1 MHECIQAAIKECVD
15 FRPQPHITSFTQWSA
30 TTLNII
36 NHNTNKLTPHWHGR
50 FFFAVMPTQWI
61 FSNCKCLSWTHFRF
75 ATQQNQFRTL
85 YKMTVTAQHMGALV
99 GVFVSKLYFLLL
111 NLIKYCLHNN
121 DLHHTKTNEMAP
133 ILPPTHTY
141 IRTQRNQQFGSVWF
155 CFWFLLFWCYD

>member
-30 TTLNII
+30 TTLNMI

-50 FFFAVMPTQWI
+50 FFLPLCPHNEF
-61 FSNCKCLSWTHFRF
+61 
-75 ATQQNQFRTL
+75 FRTANVWVEL
-85 YKMTVTAQHMGALV
+85 TFVLQHSKINSEHCIKWLWQRSMGALV